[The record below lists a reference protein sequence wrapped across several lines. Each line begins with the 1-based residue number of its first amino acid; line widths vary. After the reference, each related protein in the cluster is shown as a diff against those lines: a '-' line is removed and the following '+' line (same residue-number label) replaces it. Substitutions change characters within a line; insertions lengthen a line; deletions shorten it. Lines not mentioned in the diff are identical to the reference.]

1 MHESPKQKKF
11 KRCTFNNFMEYSIE
25 IASVDTFLAIS
36 ANYNGSI
43 TSYIEDKLKYKKKKK
58 SKKNI

>member
-1 MHESPKQKKF
+1 
-11 KRCTFNNFMEYSIE
+11 MEYSIE

-36 ANYNGSI
+36 TNYNGSI